1 MGGGRKNGDERGG
14 DGGENDD
21 YYYYCYGW
29 MDERRNAGGTAGR
42 WMEVFKKCVGAAT
55 RKNNTTIFT

>member
-1 MGGGRKNGDERGG
+1 MPVLRIVVDGWMGGCNAFFED
-14 DGGENDD
+14 
-21 YYYYCYGW
+21 CYGW